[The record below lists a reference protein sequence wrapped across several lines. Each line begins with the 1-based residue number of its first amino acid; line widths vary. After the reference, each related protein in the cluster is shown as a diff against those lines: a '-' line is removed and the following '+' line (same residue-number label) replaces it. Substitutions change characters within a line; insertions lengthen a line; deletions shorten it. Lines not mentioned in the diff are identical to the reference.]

1 MTTSTI
7 CGSSST
13 TKTRLRSTLGWLAAE
28 QQNASAAQR
37 IGERLQA
44 LGRRLNES
52 VDHGLRVC
60 QRNGNEVSKL
70 VPDIGFLHACCFSN
84 MAPKALSRRI
94 GCIRRRILML
104 VSGLPFSLSDLAGS
118 RFPLLEYAPDA
129 TVVVDQQGLVR
140 LVNAQTE
147 LLFGYYREELLGKPI
162 EVLIPNRYRGRHVHE
177 RAGYIADPRV
187 RPMGIGL
194 ELFGLRKDGS
204 EFPVEISLSP
214 IVTRDGTF
222 IASAIRDVTERK
234 AIERRLNELNAELE
248 RASQAKDQFLASMS
262 HELRTPLNAI
272 LGFTGTLLMKLPG
285 PLTDEQERQLQI
297 VRSSATHL
305 LSLINDMLD
314 LAKIESGKR
323 ELNIAPVSLAEV
335 VDEVTSSLASL
346 AAEKKLDF
354 LSRVFS
360 VSEAIVTDRR
370 ALAQI
375 LLNLANNALKF
386 TERGSVRIDAGYA
399 SDDRSEIAI
408 SVIDTGIGIKP
419 EDCERLFRAFQQIDS
434 TSTRRHE
441 GTGLGLY
448 LSRSLASLLGGTLNV
463 VSEYGAGSTFT
474 LTLPVTSEE

>member
-1 MTTSTI
+1 MS
-7 CGSSST
+7 GS
-13 TKTRLRSTLGWLAAE
+13 
-28 QQNASAAQR
+28 
-37 IGERLQA
+37 
-44 LGRRLNES
+44 
-52 VDHGLRVC
+52 
-60 QRNGNEVSKL
+60 
-70 VPDIGFLHACCFSN
+70 
-84 MAPKALSRRI
+84 
-94 GCIRRRILML
+94 
-104 VSGLPFSLSDLAGS
+104 PFSLADLAGS
-118 RFPLLEYAPDA
+118 RFPLLEYSPDA
-129 TVVVDQQGLVR
+129 TVVVDEQGLVR

-162 EVLIPNRYRGRHVHE
+162 EMLIPSRFRGRHIHE

-187 RPMGIGL
+187 RPMGAGL

-214 IVTRDGTF
+214 IATRDGTF

-234 AIERRLNELNAELE
+234 VIERRLNELNAELE
-248 RASQAKDQFLASMS
+248 RASRAKDQFLASMS

-305 LSLINDMLD
+305 LSLINDILD

-323 ELNIAPVSLAEV
+323 DLSIAPVSLVDV
-335 VDEVTSSLASL
+335 VDEVTSSLAAL
-346 AAEKKLDF
+346 AAEKGLA
-354 LSRVFS
+354 FS
-360 VSEAIVTDRR
+360 STIQAAPETIVTDRR

-375 LLNLANNALKF
+375 LLNLTNNALKY
-386 TERGSVRIDAGYA
+386 TERGSVRIDVAYV
-399 SDDRSEIAI
+399 SDDRSEVMV
-408 SVIDTGIGIKP
+408 SVTDTGIGIKP

-463 VSEYGAGSTFT
+463 VSEFGDGSTFT
-474 LTLPVTSEE
+474 LTLPVTSGE